1 MSRAWQLIICLAAA
15 MTAVAAQAQPDG
27 PVPTKSSV
35 TLTNLVPP
43 PPQSPVNSFRQLL
56 SMSPAERNKLLAD
69 RPPQARAHI
78 MAKVREYLALGPDEC
93 ELRLRATE
101 LRWYLMPL
109 LQMPPTNRTVR
120 LAQVPPAL
128 QKLVKMRLAEWDLLP
143 PGLQKEFLASDR
155 TLNAVVAHVE
165 TPNPPSP
172 DPRQQK
178 IAEQFKQFLDLTPVE
193 KQKLLG
199 TLSGAER
206 AQMEKTLT
214 TFDGLPAQQRAL
226 CVQNY
231 AKFAGMSDDE
241 RAEFLKNAESWSKMS
256 PQERQAWRD
265 LVSRIPLWPPMPQV
279 SSHTVSQ
286 ITTPGSPGN

>member
-1 MSRAWQLIICLAAA
+1 M
-15 MTAVAAQAQPDG
+15 
-27 PVPTKSSV
+27 
-35 TLTNLVPP
+35 
-43 PPQSPVNSFRQLL
+43 SPV
-56 SMSPAERNKLLAD
+56 ERNKLLAD
-69 RPPQARAHI
+69 RSPESRARI
-78 MAKVREYLALGPDEC
+78 MDKVREYLALDPNER
-93 ELRLRATE
+93 ELRLGATE
-101 LRWYLMPL
+101 LRWYLTPL
-109 LQMPPTNRTVR
+109 LQMPSTNRAAR
-120 LAQVPPAL
+120 LAQVPTNL
-128 QKLVKMRLAEWDLLP
+128 LSLVKARLRQWDLLP
-143 PGLQKEFLASDR
+143 PGLQREFLASDKA
-155 TLNAVVAHVE
+155 LNLVVAHVE
-165 TPNPPSP
+165 TSNPPSP

-199 TLSGAER
+199 TLSEAER

-214 TFDGLPAQQRAL
+214 TFDGLPVQQRAL

-231 AKFAGMSDDE
+231 AKFAGMSDGE